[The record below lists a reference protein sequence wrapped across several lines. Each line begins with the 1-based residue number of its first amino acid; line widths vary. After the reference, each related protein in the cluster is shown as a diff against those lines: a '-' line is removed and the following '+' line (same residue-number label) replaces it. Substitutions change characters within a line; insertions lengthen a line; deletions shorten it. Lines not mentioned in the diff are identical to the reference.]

1 MAPVMSSGHEKNQ
14 WQFICDFFINIS
26 KAKICI
32 FRAFDWPSTISG
44 YKLWPKN
51 DNYLILQ
58 NFPTGLFFE
67 VIICWKGVALFS
79 ALWQDLTNIHH
90 SNKSH
95 HYDQLPYDP
104 VGHCGLT
111 C

>member
-58 NFPTGLFFE
+58 EFSNRFVFWSHNLLKRSC
-67 VIICWKGVALFS
+67 IIFSTVARFNQHPS
-79 ALWQDLTNIHH
+79 Q
-90 SNKSH
+90 
-95 HYDQLPYDP
+95 Q
-104 VGHCGLT
+104 
-111 C
+111 